1 MSKENT
7 LLLLWII
14 FGFTFVAALDSI
26 LYFFIYLVY
35 FGMSELGLSLTFLT
49 YFIPTITIL
58 SYFFTIL
65 FLFKKIKTNSN
76 SEGIYLISFPKKT
89 FILFLILVLLLKPIA
104 SKLSGLYAEYYIP
117 IQDVAASDYLGFYG
131 LMHATFAVSR
141 WGAIIII
148 AFIYLKKYQSLKLKS
163 K

>member
-26 LYFFIYLVY
+26 LYFFIHLVY

-76 SEGIYLISFPKKT
+76 SEGIYLISFPQKH
-89 FILFLILVLLLKPIA
+89 
-104 SKLSGLYAEYYIP
+104 LY
-117 IQDVAASDYLGFYG
+117 YL
-131 LMHATFAVSR
+131 
-141 WGAIIII
+141 
-148 AFIYLKKYQSLKLKS
+148 
-163 K
+163 